1 MHRRAWGV
9 LRAWTLVAAVC
20 PEMGACSSTG
30 APGADGG
37 LSLPVDNSR
46 LVGCTTTAAGC
57 YTNGVLNDTH
67 VAPNIDQRPPVGDQ
81 HVVEEPPGTYTIG
94 PVVFDEAGDWTV
106 RFHFNEL
113 CCDVVPDSP
122 HGHAA
127 FHIHVP

>member
-1 MHRRAWGV
+1 M
-9 LRAWTLVAAVC
+9 
-20 PEMGACSSTG
+20 
-30 APGADGG
+30 
-37 LSLPVDNSR
+37 
-46 LVGCTTTAAGC
+46 
-57 YTNGVLNDTH
+57 
-67 VAPNIDQRPPVGDQ
+67 GDQ
-81 HVVEEPPGTYTIG
+81 HVVEEPPGTYTIR